1 MREDGIELTETKVE
15 ASHKQQPARRHKEEK
30 ASVNKPKA
38 SLSST
43 SGAASSPFF
52 TTPLRRWRLAV
63 AKDAR
68 PKFYKAKPV
77 PFSLRTEVEKD

>member
-1 MREDGIELTETKVE
+1 MPPREKLAGRNTYAGYSIASMSKDRPNTALIKRILEEYDIFASELG
-15 ASHKQQPARRHKEEK
+15 AIHPFK
-30 ASVNKPKA
+30 A
-38 SLSST
+38 T
-43 SGAASSPFF
+43 
-52 TTPLRRWRLAV
+52 LAV